1 MTTIKGTAA
10 LLNAQKIEPIWDG
23 LVQLKDIIKNPTEKL
38 VLHAGPPFASLEV
51 IPAAVKN
58 SILLAIQYE
67 GWAQDKV
74 GAEVLLAEGK
84 VTLAPAQDYDAVV
97 PLAGV
102 ITPSMYLLVIADK
115 NNPANKRYAVLNE
128 GMTLCTRVGVYNE
141 EIIKHLK
148 WLNQNLGRWLANNFK
163 EPVLLAPIL
172 QQSLLR
178 NDDGHGRTM
187 AASALLVEVIESW
200 GLKDQEAIGF
210 LRGALAWSLNYWMGM
225 SALILGSFEAFLDKK
240 YITKVGGN
248 GYEFGLQLSTK
259 PGVWLT
265 TKAPEVRGNKEA
277 GLEEAEALGAIG
289 DSALVDFLGLGGQVL
304 DIAQFTA
311 KNLGKF
317 IPEDY
322 MTRVHE
328 FTLGP
333 LPVLGGRTGIADYDK
348 ILSTDKGPLV
358 VLGMISQS
366 GEKGRIGGGV
376 AAVDANLL
384 NQLQ

>member
-1 MTTIKGTAA
+1 MTTVKTTEA
-10 LLNAQKIEPIWDG
+10 LLNAQKIEPIWNG
-23 LVQLKDIIKNPTEKL
+23 LVQLKEVTKNSAEKL
-38 VLHAGPPFASLEV
+38 VLHAGPPFNSLDV
-51 IPAAVKN
+51 IPSAVKN
-58 SILLAIQYE
+58 SILIAIQYE
-67 GWAQDKV
+67 GWAENKE
-74 GAEVLLAEGK
+74 GAEALLTEGK
-84 VTLAPAQDYDAVV
+84 ITLASAQDYDAVV

-115 NNPANKRYAVLNE
+115 NNMANKRYAVLNE

-148 WLNQNLGRWLANNFK
+148 WLNQNLGAWLANNFK

-187 AASALLVEVIESW
+187 VASALLADVIESW
-200 GLKDQEAIGF
+200 GLKDQEAIDF
-210 LRGALAWSLNYWMGM
+210 LRGAFAWSLNYWMGM

-248 GYEFGLQLSTK
+248 GHEFGLQLSTK

-265 TKAPEVRGNKEA
+265 TKAPEVRGNKEV
-277 GLEEAEALGAIG
+277 GLEEADALGAIG

-311 KNLGKF
+311 KNLGGF

-328 FTLGP
+328 FSLGP
-333 LPVLGGRTGIADYDK
+333 LPILGGRTGIADYDK
-348 ILSTDKGPLV
+348 ILSTNKGPLV
-358 VLGMISQS
+358 VLGMISQD
-366 GEKGRIGGGV
+366 GGKGRIGGGV
-376 AAVDANLL
+376 AVVDASLL
-384 NQLQ
+384 NQLR

>member
-1 MTTIKGTAA
+1 MTTIKATAA

-23 LVQLKDIIKNPTEKL
+23 LVQLKDIIKNPAEKL

-74 GAEVLLAEGK
+74 GAETLLAEGK

>member
-1 MTTIKGTAA
+1 MTSVKGAEA
-10 LLNAQKIEPIWDG
+10 LLNAQGIEPVWHG
-23 LVQLKDIIKNPTEKL
+23 LVQLKDLIKNPEEKL
-38 VLHAGPPFASLEV
+38 VLHAGPPFNSLND

-58 SILLAIQYE
+58 SILIGIQYE
-67 GWAQDKV
+67 GWAADKQA
-74 GAEVLLAEGK
+74 AEALLNEGK
-84 VTLAPAQDYDAVV
+84 ITLAPAQDYDAVV

-115 NNPANKRYAVLNE
+115 HNTAHKKYAVLNE
-128 GMTLCTRVGVYNE
+128 GMTLCTRVGIYNE
-141 EIIKHLK
+141 AIIEHLR
-148 WLNQNLGRWLANNFK
+148 WLNHDLGAWLANNFK

-187 AASALLVEVIESW
+187 AASALLAEVIESW
-200 GLKDQEAIGF
+200 GLSDQRSIDF
-210 LRGALAWSLNYWMGM
+210 LRSALAWSLNYWMAM
-225 SALILGSFEAFLDKK
+225 SALVLGSFEAYLDKK

-248 GYEFGLQLSTK
+248 GHEFGIQLSTK

-265 TKAPEVRGNKEA
+265 SKAPEVRGNKEA
-277 GLEEAEALGAIG
+277 GLEDARALGAIG

-311 KNLGKF
+311 KNLAQF

-322 MTRVHE
+322 MTRTNE
-328 FTLGP
+328 FMLGTLP
-333 LPVLGGRTGIADYDK
+333 LLGGRAAIADYDK

-358 VLGMISQS
+358 VLGMISES

-376 AAVDANLL
+376 AAVDSALL
-384 NQLQ
+384 KQLQ

>member
-1 MTTIKGTAA
+1 M
-10 LLNAQKIEPIWDG
+10 
-23 LVQLKDIIKNPTEKL
+23 
-38 VLHAGPPFASLEV
+38 
-51 IPAAVKN
+51 
-58 SILLAIQYE
+58 
-67 GWAQDKV
+67 
-74 GAEVLLAEGK
+74 AEGK

>member
-1 MTTIKGTAA
+1 MTTVKSTAA

-23 LVQLKDIIKNPTEKL
+23 LVQLKDIIKNSTEKL
-38 VLHAGPPFASLEV
+38 VLHAGPPFTSLEV

-74 GAEVLLAEGK
+74 GAEALLAEGK
-84 VTLAPAQDYDAVV
+84 ITLAPAQDYDAVV

-115 NNPANKRYAVLNE
+115 NNLANKRYAVLNE

-200 GLKDQEAIGF
+200 GLKDQEAVDF

>member
-1 MTTIKGTAA
+1 MTTLKKSEA
-10 LLNAQKIEPIWDG
+10 LLNAQKIEPIWTG
-23 LVQLKDIIKNPTEKL
+23 LVQLKDIIDDAEEKL
-38 VLHAGPPFASLEV
+38 ILHAGPPFTCREV

-58 SILLAIQYE
+58 SMLLAIQYE
-67 GWAQDKV
+67 GWAADKQ
-74 GAEVLLAEGK
+74 GAEALFNAGEIKLA
-84 VTLAPAQDYDAVV
+84 AAQDYDAVV

-102 ITPSMYLLVIADK
+102 ITPSMYLLEIADK
-115 NNPANKRYAVLNE
+115 HNTNNKKYAVLNE
-128 GMTLCTRVGVYNE
+128 GMTLCTRVGVYQE
-141 EIIKHLK
+141 AVIDHLT
-148 WLNQNLGRWLANNFK
+148 WLNQALGAWLAANFK

-187 AASALLVEVIESW
+187 AASAILAEVIESW
-200 GLKDQEAIGF
+200 GLSDQRAIDF
-210 LRGALAWSLNYWMGM
+210 LRGAMAWSLNYWMAM
-225 SALILGSFEAFLDKK
+225 SALILGSFEDFQEGRF
-240 YITKVGGN
+240 ITKVGGN
-248 GYEFGLQLSTK
+248 GYEFGLQLSNQ

-265 TKAPEVRGNKEA
+265 TAAPAVKGNKES

-311 KNLGKF
+311 KNLIKF

-328 FTLGP
+328 FTMGP
-333 LPVLGGRTGIADYDK
+333 LALLGGRAAIADYDK
-348 ILSTDKGPLV
+348 ILQTDKGPLV
-358 VLGMISQS
+358 VLGMISKS
-366 GEKGRIGGGV
+366 GESGRIGGGV

-384 NQLQ
+384 NQLK

>member
-23 LVQLKDIIKNPTEKL
+23 LVQLKDIIKNPANKL

-84 VTLAPAQDYDAVV
+84 ITLAPAQDYDAVV

>member
-23 LVQLKDIIKNPTEKL
+23 LVQLKDIIKNPANKL

-84 VTLAPAQDYDAVV
+84 ITLAPAQDYDAVV

-115 NNPANKRYAVLNE
+115 NNTANKRYAVLNE

-200 GLKDQEAIGF
+200 GLKDQEAIDF

-240 YITKVGGN
+240 YITKVGSN

-265 TKAPEVRGNKEA
+265 TKAPEVRGNKEV

-322 MTRVHE
+322 MTRIHE